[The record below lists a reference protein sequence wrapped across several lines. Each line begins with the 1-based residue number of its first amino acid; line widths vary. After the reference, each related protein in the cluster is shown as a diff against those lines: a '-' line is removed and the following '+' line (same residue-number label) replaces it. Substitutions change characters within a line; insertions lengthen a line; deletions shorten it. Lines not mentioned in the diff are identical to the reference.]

1 MNITELA
8 ELVRQMRDA
17 QRTYFR
23 ERSPQA
29 LSVSKELERCV
40 DRAVD
45 DVLDKQ
51 PKLFGRRGRPRG
63 GRGVIGNESAERN
76 L

>member
-8 ELVRQMRDA
+8 TLVRQMRDA

-29 LSVSKELERCV
+29 LNTSKELERRV
-40 DRAVD
+40 DRAVA

-51 PKLFGRRGRPRG
+51 QKLFG
-63 GRGVIGNESAERN
+63 
-76 L
+76 

>member
-8 ELVRQMRDA
+8 TLVRQMRDA

-29 LSVSKELERCV
+29 LNASKELERRV
-40 DRAVD
+40 DRAVA

-51 PKLFGRRGRPRG
+51 PKLFG
-63 GRGVIGNESAERN
+63 
-76 L
+76 